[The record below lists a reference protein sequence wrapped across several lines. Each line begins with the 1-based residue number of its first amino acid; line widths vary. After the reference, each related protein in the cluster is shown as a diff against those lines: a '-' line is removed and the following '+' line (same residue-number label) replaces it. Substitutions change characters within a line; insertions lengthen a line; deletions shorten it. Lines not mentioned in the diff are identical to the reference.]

1 VISRPTFSVLRSGVS
16 EFSTNIAIRYL
27 GGILELPTFWV
38 EKSSQLHRSVAEKL
52 FKRTGYILKDIGVES
67 STEVDESIT
76 EVFSDTE
83 GIDMLA
89 DAILAGVQLWI
100 QQKRRSDL
108 VSECWFDELVK
119 LIELLRRHV
128 ASSLVQPMS
137 SN

>member
-1 VISRPTFSVLRSGVS
+1 M
-16 EFSTNIAIRYL
+16 
-27 GGILELPTFWV
+27 PTFWV